1 MARLDSSARRYAE
14 AGFQLAVHD
23 DAVAGW
29 RTDLEKAVTALG
41 EPRIA
46 RVLADQGLAI
56 EPRQHLVEA
65 VLGTTVRAQVRNL
78 ALLLL
83 RRGRL
88 ESLPAVVA
96 EFTRFDNA
104 RQGIITATATSA
116 APLEPAEVRDLT
128 ARLEQLSGGR
138 IELSQSVDPSLL
150 GGIQVRLGDRLID
163 GSVRGRLERLRH
175 RLASGAL

>member
-1 MARLDSSARRYAE
+1 MARDDSSARRYAE
-14 AGFQLAVHD
+14 AAFQLAVRD
-23 DAVAGW
+23 DAATGW
-29 RTDLEKAVTALG
+29 RKDLQKAVTALG
-41 EPRIA
+41 EARIA
-46 RVLADQGLAI
+46 RVLADRGLAI

-65 VLGTTVRAQVRNL
+65 VLGTAVRTPMRNL

-83 RRGRL
+83 QRGRL
-88 ESLPAVVA
+88 ESLPAVMA
-96 EFTRFDNA
+96 EFIRLDNA
-104 RQGIITATATSA
+104 RQGIMVATAISA
-116 APLEPAEVRDLT
+116 APLEPAEVRHLI

>member
-1 MARLDSSARRYAE
+1 MARHDSSARRYAE
-14 AGFQLAVHD
+14 AAFQLAVRD
-23 DAVAGW
+23 DEVDGW
-29 RTDLEKAVTALG
+29 RTDLARAATVLG
-41 EPRIA
+41 ELSVA
-46 RVLADQGLAI
+46 RVLADRGLAV

-65 VLGTTVRAQVRNL
+65 VVGAAVRAPVRNL

-83 RRGRL
+83 QRGRL

-96 EFTRFDNA
+96 EFIRLDNA
-104 RQGIITATATSA
+104 RQGIITATAISA